1 MNKQHFIRIAV
12 TVALL
17 SLVWISLTPVFFPN
31 TQTGAAQTAPHRGFY
46 APALTLMTPE
56 GDTHALADYQ
66 GSPVL
71 VFFWASWCTV
81 CKSAMPGLEAVYQDF
96 SPQGFKILAV
106 NTTHQDT
113 LTAAEAYFQSKGY
126 AFTMLLD
133 RNGTV
138 ANLYRM
144 RAVPTSVL
152 IDSEGIVTDVI
163 IGSGISEGFLRA
175 RLVTL
180 FEKDGE

>member
-1 MNKQHFIRIAV
+1 VNKQNFIRIAV

-17 SLVWISLTPVFFPN
+17 SLVWVILTPVFFPN
-31 TQTGAAQTAPHRGFY
+31 TQTDAAQSAPHRGFY
-46 APALTLMTPE
+46 APAFTLMTPE
-56 GDTHALADYQ
+56 GETHALADYQ
-66 GSPVL
+66 NNPVL
-71 VFFWASWCTV
+71 VFFWASWCSV

-96 SPQGFKILAV
+96 APQGFRILAV
-106 NTTHQDT
+106 NTTNQDT
-113 LTAAEAYFQSKGY
+113 LTAAEAYFQSQGY
-126 AFTMLLD
+126 SFTMLLD
-133 RNGTV
+133 RDGTA

-152 IDSEGIVTDVI
+152 IDTEGKVTDVI

-180 FEKDGE
+180 FEKGVE